1 MTAKQEIWADCIE
14 CEYYRENDSIP
25 SCIKFDLVGLPDK
38 YTIGTNRKCCSLF
51 STKRKKYNIPI
62 KSMMEEGVLYF
73 YSTESPN
80 KLIEDID
87 L

>member
-1 MTAKQEIWADCIE
+1 MTGIQEIWADCIE
-14 CEYYRENDSIP
+14 CEYYRENDNIP

-38 YTIGTNRKCCSLF
+38 YIIGTNRKCCSLF
-51 STKRKKYNIPI
+51 STERTKYKIPD
-62 KSMMEEGVLYF
+62 KLTMEEGVLYF
-73 YSTESPN
+73 YSTENPN